1 MEEIKLNMENL
12 TKEERE
18 QLLKLVE
25 KANKKESGVWKPAR
39 CDIYIAVDSN
49 SKVGLSV
56 NQWINSERDEFLYA
70 IGNCFKTKEEAEFA
84 LERQKVIVE
93 LERFAKENNEELR
106 PGSYWFL
113 MYSNL
118 HSSITESQIGDW
130 YPYGVLFSSRDIA
143 ERAVE
148 VIGEDRLKK
157 YYFGVKD

>member
-1 MEEIKLNMENL
+1 MENL

-25 KANKKESGVWKPAR
+25 KANKKESKVWKPQNGEVYYSIEDYG
-39 CDIYIAVDSN
+39 CIFCSNAVEAAKGKSLVDKS
-49 SKVGLSV
+49 
-56 NQWINSERDEFLYA
+56 RYA

-93 LERFAKENNEELR
+93 LERFAKENNKELC
-106 PGSYWFL
+106 PGRYWFL

-118 HSSITESQIGDW
+118 HSSITASQTCEW
-130 YPYGVLFSSRDIA
+130 YPNGVLFSSRDIA

-148 VIGEDRLKK
+148 VVGEDRIKK